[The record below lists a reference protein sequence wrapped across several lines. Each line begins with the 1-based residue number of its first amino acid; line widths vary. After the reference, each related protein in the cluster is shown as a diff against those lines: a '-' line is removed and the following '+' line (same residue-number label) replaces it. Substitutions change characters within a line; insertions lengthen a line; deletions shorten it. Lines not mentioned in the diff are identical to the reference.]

1 MLIKDTSLQGDN
13 VIYADYFIIGQMNPV
28 FNVPDEIECVMTWVC
43 YECAA
48 DEVTLIRH
56 LHNIS
61 SREFK
66 GLTKPLA
73 YIMVKGDDNETFFL
87 YGYDNNKSKIIYS
100 AGKKRLPNVFTGTVF
115 KKYTTEILNKHR
127 NEIFSKIFFFLF
139 AFYNW

>member
-1 MLIKDTSLQGDN
+1 
-13 VIYADYFIIGQMNPV
+13 MNPV
-28 FNVPDEIECVMTWVC
+28 FNVPDEIECVMT

-127 NEIFSKIFFFLF
+127 NEIFSKNFFFLF

>member
-1 MLIKDTSLQGDN
+1 MLIKDTSPQGDN

-28 FNVPDEIECVMTWVC
+28 FNVPDEIECVMT

-61 SREFK
+61 SCEFK
-66 GLTKPLA
+66 GLTKTLA

-87 YGYDNNKSKIIYS
+87 YGYVNNKFKIIYS
-100 AGKKRLPNVFTGTVF
+100 AEKRDYQMYLLVLFSRNILLRFSTSIGTRSF
-115 KKYTTEILNKHR
+115 RKC
-127 NEIFSKIFFFLF
+127 FFLF
-139 AFYNW
+139 AFYN